1 MRGRCLRDG
10 CQHPS
15 RVRGVRGS
23 RGSRLGLV
31 LHCLARAAAAAGSP
45 QLRGTPRRWVR
56 LCGGVELPE
65 ARSPTFF
72 AVFARRRRRGAG
84 GGLGQPRKRFVG
96 AIWTR
101 RQSDVLEPEELVDP
115 RTSWYHGTTVG
126 TYYNKT
132 KLYYYIAFCRGVS
145 SYFYAPHAFPTIYKS
160 TFVCSN
166 PPTSYLFSSPQIK
179 APSN

>member
-1 MRGRCLRDG
+1 MFVSNDDLFLWKMKEKLHERKKCVFLSPNAEGERNEWKKSYMYNITMI
-10 CQHPS
+10 PS
-15 RVRGVRGS
+15 
-23 RGSRLGLV
+23 
-31 LHCLARAAAAAGSP
+31 
-45 QLRGTPRRWVR
+45 
-56 LCGGVELPE
+56 
-65 ARSPTFF
+65 
-72 AVFARRRRRGAG
+72 GA
-84 GGLGQPRKRFVG
+84 
-96 AIWTR
+96 T
-101 RQSDVLEPEELVDP
+101 
-115 RTSWYHGTTVG
+115 WYHGTTVG